1 VCKELD
7 YLVKKENKMKTS
19 RISIVVGS
27 IFIVCGVVWSIM
39 FPKTSDA
46 LRPDFV
52 ISVALGVGL
61 IVTGVLFLLLKKS
74 KMLVSAL
81 LILLLWSVLL
91 NVCLF
96 VTIRHTVD
104 FIKGTA
110 QTTSQVETESPTP

>member
-1 VCKELD
+1 
-7 YLVKKENKMKTS
+7 MKTS
-19 RISIVVGS
+19 RITITVGG

>member
-1 VCKELD
+1 
-7 YLVKKENKMKTS
+7 M
-19 RISIVVGS
+19 SIVVGS

-39 FPKTSDA
+39 FPKTSDV

-61 IVTGVLFLLLKKS
+61 IITGVLFLFLKKS
-74 KMLVSAL
+74 KMLLVAL
-81 LILLLWSVLL
+81 FILLLWSVLL

-96 VTIRHTVD
+96 VAIRYATD
-104 FIKGTA
+104 FIKATA